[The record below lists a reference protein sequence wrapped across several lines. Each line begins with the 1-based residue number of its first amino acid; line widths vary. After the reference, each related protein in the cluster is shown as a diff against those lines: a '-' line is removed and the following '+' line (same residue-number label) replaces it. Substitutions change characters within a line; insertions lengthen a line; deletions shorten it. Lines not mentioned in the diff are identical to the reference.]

1 MHPKALL
8 YSLPNHES
16 WSIWSGIQGNFLLVL
31 FQHPDLNFHH
41 MLSLKFVEEK
51 EKLIGDFY
59 SFIPND
65 NVLDLFNKTEEKE
78 VLFKLD
84 IKNK

>member
-1 MHPKALL
+1 LL
-8 YSLPNHES
+8 
-16 WSIWSGIQGNFLLVL
+16 L

-41 MLSLKFVEEK
+41 MLSLKVAEGN
-51 EKLIGDFY
+51 LMGDFY
-59 SFIPND
+59 SFIPNA
-65 NVLDLFNKTEEKE
+65 NYLGLITKSEEKE